1 MGRERRKFAAPPING
16 MEPFFPRK
24 PLQPL
29 PIALGPTFAT
39 AQGGTP
45 RVPIGPAF
53 WAPCFPPVASPLL
66 PTSCIG
72 LPFRAHAA
80 QLTPVQMPAL
90 DAVPSENEGKKKQK
104 TAQGASRPTGN
115 KKGVKERQYDVDD
128 LRKMAAQ
135 VISGEMPSA
144 RAAALAAGLPHANR
158 SLDRYLRRVCENAS
172 LQCELPANTTAA
184 RLQHVSRLEF
194 EDKGN
199 PDFYDRRLFSD
210 DELDT
215 FARALKLYADMGWPM
230 DMQQIRHMFSQ
241 AAAQRKL
248 QNWCSGSL
256 LKHLLCSV

>member
-1 MGRERRKFAAPPING
+1 
-16 MEPFFPRK
+16 MEPFLPRK

-39 AQGGTP
+39 AQGSIAAP
-45 RVPIGPAF
+45 VAVGPAF
-53 WAPCFPPVASPLL
+53 WHPCFPPVASPLL
-66 PTSCIG
+66 PTSCAG

-80 QLTPVQMPAL
+80 LLTPVQMPAL
-90 DAVPSENEGKKKQK
+90 DAVIPSESAGKKKQK
-104 TAQGASRPTGN
+104 TTQGTSRPTGN

-128 LRKMAAQ
+128 LRKMAALQ

-158 SLDRYLRRVCENAS
+158 SLDRYLRRVRENAS
-172 LQCELPANTTAA
+172 LQCELPAHTTAA

-194 EDKGN
+194 KEKGN
-199 PDFYDRRLFSD
+199 PGFYDRRLFSD

-230 DMQQIRHMFSQ
+230 DLQQIRHMFSQ
-241 AAAQRKL
+241 AAQDGFLPGCKFSTSFISSR
-248 QNWCSGSL
+248 
-256 LKHLLCSV
+256 SVGYLYSRVE